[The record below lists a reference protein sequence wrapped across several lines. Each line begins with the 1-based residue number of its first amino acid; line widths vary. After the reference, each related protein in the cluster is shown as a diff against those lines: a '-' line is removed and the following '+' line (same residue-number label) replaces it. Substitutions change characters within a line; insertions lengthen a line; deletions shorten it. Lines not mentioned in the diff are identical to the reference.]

1 MHLGGENQDFSMS
14 ETNDTPSA
22 SSKFNQRLH
31 RLILVAGYSAFSV
44 YFIFSLV
51 YFRERICFA
60 DTANMFFKIVQT
72 GWFNIEAGRYPQVIT
87 QLLLVPAVKLGMPLN
102 TLMLLYSISFPLFY
116 LAVFAIVVHVY
127 RNAKAGLLLIF
138 ALIGCIRMGFFHTG
152 TETHQ
157 ALAWAALFLAWL
169 MDQTPQQGW
178 KRFVVGALLAMFCL
192 HAHPVGL
199 FLLVFC
205 LGYFWITVKDLR
217 RPEPYFFLVVIAVL
231 SLYKVN
237 TTETSSYEG
246 MFLSRIGDFPRL
258 LLHLDDNRSLVY
270 FLQKFGSTFRVCREL
285 FMIGLIWMI
294 LEKKFL
300 KALYMVAFT
309 VGFWLFTL
317 LIYHTGDSNLMMERA
332 FMPLAFFVGWMVFT
346 QLHLS
351 KNKWINV
358 AQGGLVVYVFFQSFT
373 FIHKES
379 GFMEDRF
386 AYMEELHKNY
396 GAQKICLSTREAN
409 MSKVVISWSYSLETL
424 LYSTSKHGKPRSFT
438 VAVLPSPEGKTN
450 DLNDPNAFIAP
461 DFIGTLRLSQLN
473 ADYFSLPAEP
483 YVRSAVN
490 L

>member
-1 MHLGGENQDFSMS
+1 M
-14 ETNDTPSA
+14 
-22 SSKFNQRLH
+22 SKFNDNVLLASKNDHRLR
-31 RLILVAGYSAFSV
+31 RLILLGGYSALLV
-44 YFIFSLV
+44 YFIFSV
-51 YFRERICFA
+51 VFFRDRICFA

-87 QLLLVPAVKLGMPLN
+87 QILVVPAVKLGMPLSA
-102 TLMLLYSISFPLFY
+102 LMLLYSISFPLFY
-116 LAVFAIVVHVY
+116 LVIFILVVYVY
-127 RNAKAGLLLIF
+127 RNATAGLVLIF
-138 ALIGCIRMGFFHTG
+138 SLIGCIRMGFFHTG

-157 ALAWAALFLAWL
+157 ALAWAALFIAWL
-169 MDQTPQQGW
+169 MDEKPQHGW
-178 KRFVVGALLAMFCL
+178 KRFLEGGLLAMCCL

-199 FLLVFC
+199 FLLTFS
-205 LGYFWITVKDLR
+205 LGHFWISVKDLR
-217 RPEPYFFLVVIAVL
+217 RLEPYFFLGLIALL

-246 MFLSRIGDFPRL
+246 MFLSRIGDFPQL
-258 LLHLDDNRSLVY
+258 ILHLDENRSLVY

-285 FMIGLIWMI
+285 FIVGLIWMI
-294 LEKKFL
+294 WEKKFL

-309 VGFWLFTL
+309 VGFWIFTL

-351 KNKWINV
+351 KTKWINV
-358 AQGGLVVYVFFQSFT
+358 AQSGLVVYVFFQSFT

-379 GFMEDRF
+379 GFMQDRF
-386 AYMEELHKNY
+386 AYMEEVHQSF

-409 MSKVVISWSYSLETL
+409 MTKVVISWSYCLETL
-424 LYSTSKHGKPRSFT
+424 LYSTSKHGKPGSYT
-438 VAVLPSPEGKTN
+438 IAILPSPEGKAS

-461 DFIGTLRLSQLN
+461 DFIGTLRLKQLN
-473 ADYFSLPAEP
+473 ANYFSLPAEP
-483 YVRSAVN
+483 YVRRSVN